1 VCPECEAQNDGE
13 DQRCSIVGAATTDT
27 GSNRAKVVVSV
38 EVLIFLIRSEPV
50 KTRVDANAAPDIL
63 RYDPVSARIC

>member
-27 GSNRAKVVVSV
+27 GSSSANVAVSV
-38 EVLIFLIRSEPV
+38 EVLILLIRPEPV
-50 KTRVDANAAPDIL
+50 ETKLDANAAPDMS
-63 RYDPVSARIC
+63 RYDPVST